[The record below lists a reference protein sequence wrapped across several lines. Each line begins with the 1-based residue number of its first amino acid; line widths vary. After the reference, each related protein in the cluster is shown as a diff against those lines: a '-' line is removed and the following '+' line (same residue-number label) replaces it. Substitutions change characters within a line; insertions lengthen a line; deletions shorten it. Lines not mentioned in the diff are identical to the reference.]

1 MGVPKPT
8 ISTHRYA
15 MEAEGNRPISRS
27 FPLIQFWHKTRSVR
41 LPMWMW
47 RCHSS
52 TEGGIVLCRIAY
64 LAMVVALVGCGTRS
78 NMGGREAGTS
88 PDTVAM
94 PDGRARDDGTAS
106 SDAVAPT
113 DPPADALPDLLAQ
126 PEASADLIFQDA
138 RPEIGA
144 PDRTGPDITLPS
156 DTADDRLPD
165 VPAEAPPADGQPDLS
180 ADRAAD
186 VARESQPPV
195 VDGGLASYCTGSLAR
210 MVLNGTEAHPAV
222 HGKNLPLSCCFANQ
236 LEVIS
241 ATVGFPLTVMWHT
254 MADGISATPLT
265 LDLASLPQGWTVRVV
280 AGCDP
285 LLSTCSTPGDIYD
298 SGLEGSLQVTR
309 LASGFDTTVC
319 LHLVEPA
326 GSSHPLIHTMDLY
339 APHVL
344 ATY

>member
-1 MGVPKPT
+1 
-8 ISTHRYA
+8 
-15 MEAEGNRPISRS
+15 
-27 FPLIQFWHKTRSVR
+27 
-41 LPMWMW
+41 
-47 RCHSS
+47 
-52 TEGGIVLCRIAY
+52 LCRIAY

-88 PDTVAM
+88 PDTVA
-94 PDGRARDDGTAS
+94 PDRGIPTPDTA
-106 SDAVAPT
+106 
-113 DPPADALPDLLAQ
+113 ADARPDLLAQ
-126 PEASADLIFQDA
+126 PETSADLIFQDA

-165 VPAEAPPADGQPDLS
+165 VPGEAPPADGQPDLA

-186 VARESQPPV
+186 VAPESQPPV
-195 VDGGLASYCTGSLAR
+195 VDGGLASYCTGNLAR
-210 MVLNGTEAHPAV
+210 MVLNGTEANPAV

-241 ATVGFPLTVMWHT
+241 ATVGFPLTVIWHT

-285 LLSTCSTPGDIYD
+285 LLSSCTTPGDVYD
-298 SGLEGSLQVTR
+298 SGLAGSLQVTR
-309 LASGFDTTVC
+309 LASGFDTTLC

-326 GSSHPLIHTMDLY
+326 GSSHPFIHTMDLY